1 MAAIMRTVR
10 CPGEGAGYEI
20 SVGAGLLG
28 SLGERLRSAGQHA
41 RVAVVT
47 DDNVRAAWSD
57 PVLASLRSAG
67 LDAALFS
74 VAPGEDSKRPEV
86 ALGLWGK
93 LAAAGIDR
101 DGAVIALGG
110 GVVGDLAG
118 FVAATYL
125 RGLPLWQVPTSL
137 LAMADSS
144 VGGKVGIDLPQGKNL
159 VGAFKQPA
167 GVVMDLAC
175 LQTLPARELRAGL
188 AEILKAA
195 LLAGGEAYARV
206 RRLGPA
212 ELAEAALARTDSALA
227 QVLLD
232 AIDLKARI
240 VAEDPHERG
249 VRALLNLGHT
259 FGHGLESWSG
269 YALRHGEAVA
279 LGLLC
284 AARLSVALG
293 FADGAL
299 PGEVA
304 QALAQ
309 LGLPET
315 LSAYGLR
322 ADVAAIWRAMAHDKK
337 RRAGR
342 LRFVLLRG
350 PGAALLHDGGEAGA
364 AVLQALAQDALRS
377 VA

>member
-1 MAAIMRTVR
+1 MAEIKRTVR
-10 CPGEGAGYEI
+10 CPGEGEGYEI
-20 SVGAGLLG
+20 SVGAGLLD
-28 SLGERLRSAGQHA
+28 SLGARLRGAGQRA
-41 RVAVVT
+41 RVAIVT
-47 DDNVRAAWSD
+47 DDNVRAAWAD
-57 PVLASLRSAG
+57 PVLASLHGAG

-86 ALGLWGK
+86 ALGLWGE

-144 VGGKVGIDLPQGKNL
+144 IGGKVGIDLPQGKNL

-175 LQTLPARELRAGL
+175 LQTLPGRELRAGL

-212 ELAEAALARTDSALA
+212 DLAGAALLRTDSALA

-279 LGLLC
+279 LGLVC

-293 FADGAL
+293 LAEGAL

-304 QALAQ
+304 QVLAQ

-315 LSAYGLR
+315 LSAHGLR

-342 LRFVLLRG
+342 LRFVLLRE
-350 PGAALLHDGGEAGA
+350 PGAAFLHDGGEAG